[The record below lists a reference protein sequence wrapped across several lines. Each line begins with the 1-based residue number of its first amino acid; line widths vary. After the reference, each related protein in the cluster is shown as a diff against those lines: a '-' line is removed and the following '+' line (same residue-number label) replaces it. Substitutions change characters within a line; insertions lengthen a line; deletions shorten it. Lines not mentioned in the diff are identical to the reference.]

1 MKEWM
6 ETPLLMA
13 VALAVSLILVAAGW
27 PLWSSMLVTVGIF
40 LAADYYHYRQ
50 SKGGHDDE

>member
-1 MKEWM
+1 MKSWM